1 MTDPEYSWMIREHS
15 RDGARG
21 VVWSSPG
28 RDVRRRREDA
38 LPTVEIKTAWRALEI
53 VAFHA

>member
-28 RDVRRRREDA
+28 HDVRRRREDA

-53 VAFHA
+53 VVFHA